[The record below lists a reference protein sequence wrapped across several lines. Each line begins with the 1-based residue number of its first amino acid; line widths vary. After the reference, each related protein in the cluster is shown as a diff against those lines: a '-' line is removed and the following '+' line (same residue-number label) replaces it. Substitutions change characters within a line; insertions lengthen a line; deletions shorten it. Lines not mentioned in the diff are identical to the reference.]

1 MEKTAVVEKL
11 TPVFRQVFNN
21 ASIVVTD
28 EMTAS
33 DVDGWDSLSHMLL
46 ITEVESAFS
55 IKFKLR
61 ELNKMKNVGDMIEII
76 MGKV

>member
-33 DVDGWDSLSHMLL
+33 DVDGWDSLFHMLL